1 MKVVIAL
8 LPFLLTLVNA
18 RIDCG
23 RTVRLEVDFNDV
35 HSHGITYKKATVK
48 KSIPVSVVYNV
59 ISGEKPMEIESI
71 DWMHDNVPIKIGD
84 SDSQDIYYATEES
97 SSGVTVTLHIKMPT
111 SRVAG
116 TWTLTV
122 NTKTNTKH
130 VGLCYVSSPPVI
142 RSRFGAVRGHEG
154 SPLSVLCEVDGFPE
168 ADEVSWQRLV
178 ENDDESNKNKLVPV
192 TNAVFKQHGK
202 TKNGIMEWSDAS
214 KSTGFYLCTARSSLG
229 SDNLLLEV
237 RIKSKLAPLW
247 PFIGII
253 VELLVLGIIILI
265 YERTQAKRRRDEERA
280 TLIKQNPKS
289 DRC

>member
-1 MKVVIAL
+1 
-8 LPFLLTLVNA
+8 
-18 RIDCG
+18 
-23 RTVRLEVDFNDV
+23 
-35 HSHGITYKKATVK
+35 
-48 KSIPVSVVYNV
+48 
-59 ISGEKPMEIESI
+59 MEIESI

-84 SDSQDIYYATEES
+84 SDSQDIYYATEEA

-111 SRVAG
+111 ARVAG

-237 RIKSKLAPLW
+237 RIKSKISQWILHSLKCLSQKLFSPRYKLTKSTPMEVGILPLN
-247 PFIGII
+247 
-253 VELLVLGIIILI
+253 VNLVVLVVNC
-265 YERTQAKRRRDEERA
+265 Q
-280 TLIKQNPKS
+280 P
-289 DRC
+289 